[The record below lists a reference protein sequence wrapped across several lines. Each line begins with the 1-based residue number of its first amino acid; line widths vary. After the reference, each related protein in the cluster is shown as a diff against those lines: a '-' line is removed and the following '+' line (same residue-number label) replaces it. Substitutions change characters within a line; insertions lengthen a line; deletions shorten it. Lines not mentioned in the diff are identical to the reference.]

1 MAIFRISAAALLLL
15 SQVMALPE
23 SGEHCADIAQLGTPS
38 LDRFDYS
45 YSMEVD
51 DNCDYNFAFSFKH
64 DATMPMA
71 SDPMTMCNPSVEPVS
86 IAPDGIPYFAFR
98 WSYETLSE
106 DVKKVTGMDHL
117 SIDWNPCGHPPV
129 DKFGAPHY
137 DIHMYRES
145 PEFRTCMTC
154 NMPEGAPICDPVPGS
169 QTTEHG
175 LAFFNVSTVVGAGT
189 TVNVQRAITDQPINM
204 PEGYRVGI
212 ADMVPLMGGHA
223 WNPQQEPPS
232 FMEWMEPIWIMG
244 PYNGN
249 IIDYEPMIP
258 FAFMNGESDK
268 VFTEILTYEEQT
280 LTDLPS
286 SYTIEYE
293 AATGM
298 ITVTLKGSSA
308 DKSFCEKQDPVPVDE
323 DSLPVLPYIGDL
335 IEKAYPTW
343 CIDEDEN
350 RLTDVETCE
359 DGSPNGRFSPL
370 YFTKQHSGADP
381 ELGGYPTNIDI
392 NYAFEFA
399 APYMGQACA
408 GSPHMC
414 SDVFDGSSI
423 NCKKC
428 PKLNTMDDN
437 GPYGPGHVPPH
448 ISLAA
453 VSNAYQEGKGGDIT
467 EWFDFDSNACR
478 ILPHKLLSLIRMYY
492 PREEDGSVYYPPP
505 FSDLGGAYPLEFV
518 NLAGKSCAKEG
529 EKHSTA
535 GNLECFE
542 DHSGDVSLF
551 PDYLEVGHGSP
562 HYCTTAGKA
571 ADVNPDYCPYIFFG
585 PNRGKY
591 RHPHIAFSAVEV
603 YLSNLIM
610 PDKCNTSWDDSKY
623 PAAVDTTVA
632 FPYMSDVVSHG
643 NLVDPQQPTIDD
655 DDMWIW
661 PGPEGTK
668 KKPVVGFFAVDLYA
682 TESDPKSHSG
692 HSHDN
697 EGSSSEDMSME
708 EPAGVDGSAGSSNN
722 SVAVLVSFAFAM
734 ASLLL

>member
-1 MAIFRISAAALLLL
+1 MANFRISVAALLLL
-15 SQVMALPE
+15 SQVLALPE

-45 YSMEVD
+45 SSMDVD
-51 DNCDYNFAFSFKH
+51 DNCDYTFVFSFKH
-64 DATMPMA
+64 DGTMPIP
-71 SDPMTMCNPSVEPVS
+71 SDPMAMCDPSVEPVS

-98 WSYETLSE
+98 WSYEAFPE
-106 DVKKVTGMDHL
+106 EVKQVTGLDHI
-117 SIDWNPCGHPPV
+117 SIDWNPCGHPPL

-137 DIHMYRES
+137 DIHLYRES

-154 NMPEGAPICDPVPGS
+154 NTPEGAPFCDPVPGS

-175 LAFFNVSTVVGAGT
+175 LAFFNVSNVVDVGAGT
-189 TVNVQRAITDQPINM
+189 SVNVQRAITDQPINM
-204 PEGYRVGI
+204 PEGYRSGI
-212 ADMVPLMGGHA
+212 TDKIPLMGGHA
-223 WNPQQEPPS
+223 WNLQQEPPS
-232 FMEWMEPIWIMG
+232 SMEWVEPIWVMG
-244 PYNGN
+244 PYNGD
-249 IIDYEPMIP
+249 IVDYEPMIP
-258 FAFMNGESDK
+258 FAFINGESDK
-268 VFTEILTYEEQT
+268 AFTELLTYEEQT
-280 LTDLPS
+280 LADLPS
-286 SYTIEYE
+286 MYSIEYQ
-293 AATGM
+293 AATGI
-298 ITVTLKGSSA
+298 ITMTLKGSSG
-308 DKSFCEKQDPVPVDE
+308 DKSVCQKQDPVPVDE

-335 IEKAYPTW
+335 IEQAYPTW
-343 CIDEDEN
+343 CIDENEN
-350 RLTDVETCE
+350 RLTDVDTCE

-370 YFTKQHSGADP
+370 YFTKQYSGADP
-381 ELGGYPTNIDI
+381 KLGGYPTNIDI

-399 APYMGQACA
+399 APYLGQACA

-505 FSDLGGAYPLEFV
+505 FSDLGGDYPLEFV
-518 NLAGKSCAKEG
+518 NLAGTSCAKEA

-535 GNLECFE
+535 GNLDCFE

-562 HYCTTAGKA
+562 HYCTKAGKA
-571 ADVNPDYCPYIFFG
+571 ADVNNDYCPYIFFG

-610 PDKCNTSWDDSKY
+610 PDKCNTDWDDSKY
-623 PAAVDTTVA
+623 PAEVDTTVA
-632 FPYMSDVVSHG
+632 FPYMSDVVSQG
-643 NLVDPQQPTIDD
+643 NLADPQQPTIDD
-655 DDMWIW
+655 EDMWIW

-668 KKPVVGFFAVDLYA
+668 KKPVVGNFAVDLYA
-682 TESDPKSHSG
+682 TESGPIGHGNDMPMEDP
-692 HSHDN
+692 D
-697 EGSSSEDMSME
+697 
-708 EPAGVDGSAGSSNN
+708 SAGSSNN
-722 SVAVLVSFAFAM
+722 KVAVVLVSLAVAI
-734 ASLLL
+734 AALVL